1 MDELRATVPLGPLSP
16 VPVEPR
22 RLSAELATPEGHHT
36 QGRRRFSSG
45 SDISSSPIRS
55 SNTVPIREC
64 SLSLN
69 RITKIH
75 ADFFLFK
82 DLRYARAYLPVLAA
96 LIYSGHI
103 KPRDI
108 VDLPLPFPEVWPQTV
123 AYVYTG
129 QGELT
134 DAIKQNIEY
143 LGGKV

>member
-1 MDELRATVPLGPLSP
+1 MLTL
-16 VPVEPR
+16 
-22 RLSAELATPEGHHT
+22 TT
-36 QGRRRFSSG
+36 
-45 SDISSSPIRS
+45 
-55 SNTVPIREC
+55 
-64 SLSLN
+64 
-69 RITKIH
+69 
-75 ADFFLFK
+75 

-108 VDLPLPFPEVWPQTV
+108 IDLPLPHPQVWTRSV

-134 DAIKQNIEY
+134 DAMKQNILY